1 MSIQPFLKC
10 SDIKVSLNFYTNLLD
25 FKVVQAPD
33 PDPEAFMSMYAYLKR
48 EESFIHFSQ
57 HAGDG
62 VFGNVIY
69 VQVKNIDAIYNTF
82 LNNGL
87 KAQERSGITMEPV
100 EQTWGM
106 KEFYVADPDGNRI
119 RFGQKIV

>member
-1 MSIQPFLKC
+1 MSIAPFIRC
-10 SDIKVSLNFYTNLLD
+10 SNIKDSLSFYTQILD
-25 FKVVQAPD
+25 FEVVQAPD
-33 PDPEAFMSMYAYLKR
+33 PHPDSFMSMYAFLKR
-48 EESFIHFSQ
+48 EESFVHLSQ

-62 VFGNVIY
+62 EFGNVIY
-69 VQVKNIDAIYNTF
+69 VRVNNIDDIYQGF

-87 KAQERSGITMEPV
+87 TIQDKSGISMEPV

-119 RFGQKIV
+119 RYGQQI